1 MTFKQ
6 RVVSGVKWTGFST
19 AVRSGLQILQ
29 LAFLCRILTPS
40 DFGLMAMAM
49 VAIGFAQLFADMG
62 ISNAIIYRQDATD
75 KELSSLYWL
84 NIFAGAV
91 IFLLV
96 WFLSPSAAAFYKE
109 IRLTNLLRLTGVIFL
124 IVPFGQQFQILLQK
138 ELKFNALAG
147 IEIFSSV
154 ISTGTAVSTAFAGQG
169 VYSLVWGQLVGTLCR
184 SSILIIVGWKNWRPS
199 LGFSLKDIR
208 KYIEFGLY
216 QMGERG
222 INYFSW
228 NLDKL
233 LIGRLLGAEALG
245 FYSVAYQLMLRPMQ
259 ILNPVITKVAFP
271 LFSKMQNDDSRL
283 RNGYLQVIEVVA
295 LVSMPVYFGMYAVSD
310 SLVPVLLGQR
320 WIEAVAI
327 FNVLVILGMFYSLGN
342 PIGSLLLS
350 KGRADIGFWYNVFA
364 VIITVPAII
373 IGSGWGAIGVAWA
386 LVLITAFIFF
396 PCGFILRW
404 YVVKLRPFE
413 YIRSFFL
420 FVLIACAMAFFL
432 KLAGEYVPIESQFL
446 RLCILSFL
454 GTVFYM
460 TCLWF
465 FKKRFIYNVISMIRN

>member
-6 RVVSGVKWTGFST
+6 QAVSGVKWTGFST
-19 AVRSGLQILQ
+19 AIRSGFQLLQ
-29 LAFLCRILTPS
+29 LAFLGRLLAPS

-49 VAIGFAQLFADMG
+49 VAIGFAQLFADIG

-84 NIFAGAV
+84 NIFASVV

-96 WFLSPSAAAFYKE
+96 WFLSPSAAAFYKD

-154 ISTGTAVSTAFAGQG
+154 ISAVTAVLTAFAGQG
-169 VYSLVWGQLVGTLCR
+169 IYSLVWGQLVGALCR
-184 SSILIIVGWKNWRPS
+184 TLVLIIVGWKNWRPS
-199 LGFSLKDIR
+199 FGFSFKDIR
-208 KYIEFGLY
+208 EYIEFGLY

-245 FYSVAYQLMLRPMQ
+245 FYWVAYQLMLRPMQ

-271 LFSKMQNDDSRL
+271 LFSKIQNDNSRL
-283 RNGYLQVIEVVA
+283 RNGYLQLIEVIA

-310 SLVPVLLGQR
+310 SLVPLLLGQG
-320 WIEAVAI
+320 WIDAVVI

-350 KGRADIGFWYNVFA
+350 KGRADLGFWFNVFA
-364 VIITVPAII
+364 LIITVPAII
-373 IGSGWGAIGVAWA
+373 IGSGWGAIGIAWA
-386 LVLITAFIFF
+386 LVLITTFIFF
-396 PCGFILRW
+396 PCGFVLRW
-404 YVVKLRPFE
+404 YVVKLRPLE

-420 FVLIACAMAFFL
+420 FVLIACAMALSVKFV
-432 KLAGEYVPIESQFL
+432 GQYVQIGSHIL
-446 RLCILSFL
+446 RLCIFSFC
-454 GTVFYM
+454 GAVFYM

-465 FKKRFIYNVISMIRN
+465 FKKRFIYSLVNMIRN